1 MRRIKKRLLSSDL
14 TNMND
19 RVSGTPA
26 CRTLV
31 IGYGNPYRQDD
42 GVAFAVINSLRHR
55 LGVDLLAPD
64 DDGLDTLGNPVDT
77 IMLHQLLPELVPVVA
92 NYQRLIFV
100 DAHTSVI
107 SEEISVVPVREEY
120 GFQAV
125 THHLSPQM
133 LLALVKEASGSFPLS
148 HLVSI
153 RGENFD
159 FGEGLSPDCS
169 ARVKDAEERILEL
182 AAIRI

>member
-1 MRRIKKRLLSSDL
+1 
-14 TNMND
+14 MND
-19 RVSGTPA
+19 RVSETPA
-26 CRTLV
+26 NRTLV
-31 IGYGNPYRQDD
+31 IGYGNPYRHDD
-42 GVAFAVINSLRHR
+42 GVALAVINSLRHR
-55 LGVDLLAPD
+55 LGVNLLALD
-64 DDGLDTLGNPVDT
+64 DDGLDTLGYPVDT

-100 DAHTSVI
+100 DAHTSAS
-107 SEEISVVPVREEY
+107 SEEISVVPVHEEY

-133 LLALVKEASGSFPLS
+133 LLALVKEATGNFPLS

-169 ARVKDAEERILEL
+169 TRVKGAVDRILEMAGL
-182 AAIRI
+182 RL

>member
-1 MRRIKKRLLSSDL
+1 
-14 TNMND
+14 MND
-19 RVSGTPA
+19 QVSETPVD
-26 CRTLV
+26 RTLV
-31 IGYGNPYRQDD
+31 IGYGNPYRHDD
-42 GVAFAVINSLRHR
+42 GVALVVINSLRHQ
-55 LGVDLLAPD
+55 LGVNLLALD
-64 DDGLDTLGNPVDT
+64 DDGLDTLGYPLDT

-92 NYQRLIFV
+92 NYQRLVFV
-100 DAHTSVI
+100 DAHTSAS
-107 SEEISVVPVREEY
+107 SEEISVVPILEEY

-133 LLALVKEASGSFPLS
+133 LLALAKRATGTFPLS

-169 ARVKDAEERILEL
+169 ARVKDAVERILEL